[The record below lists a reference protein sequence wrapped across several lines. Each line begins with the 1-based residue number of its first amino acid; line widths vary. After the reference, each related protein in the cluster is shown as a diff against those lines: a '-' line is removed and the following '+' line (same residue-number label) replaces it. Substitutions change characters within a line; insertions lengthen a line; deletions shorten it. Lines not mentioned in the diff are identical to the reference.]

1 MYVNLTWTLEDPT
14 TGEIEWHDAPYQIK
28 SPSFSPQ
35 VDLSGN
41 SMPAGEYTVDVI
53 LPEPLP
59 GDLAACD
66 LYDALDQLWCAWP
79 IRTSQYI
86 TETCLR
92 ITCSSWLRR
101 LEHRE
106 LEAVMYEGETAENA
120 VATCFG
126 QAYASHYTLADDLKN
141 RTISGY
147 CPAQT
152 ARDRLLWLLFV
163 LGAYTQD
170 VYRDDVLIT
179 TVDDN
184 ATLIP
189 LDKTFSRPSEEQ
201 ADWVTGLKITTYTF
215 RQAATE
221 EEWQAD
227 DSSYMF
233 PLPWL
238 ATEQIVELANP
249 LAPSTAQPHVVEM
262 DGIYL
267 INPNNVSDIAA
278 RLAKY
283 WFNPAEVT
291 LDCINN
297 RAYKP
302 GDMVTAYVTPERLVT
317 GYIEQASFSFGK
329 QARSTLKLVGAEAI
343 DGAKL
348 EISYTYQGGVIGR
361 QTYYLPVGVTYTIQ
375 NNYID
380 RIYQNRRYIY
390 RPQSE
395 TVTGTMVDGGLNV
408 DQPCDLALEYRDE
421 RLYVYSVDSIVKQ
434 GDSGTYT
441 GVIT

>member
-1 MYVNLTWTLEDPT
+1 MYVKLTWTEYDPD
-14 TGEIEWHDAPYQIK
+14 TGIIEYLDGNFQIK
-28 SPSFSPQ
+28 PMSFDPQ

-53 LPEPLP
+53 LSEPLS

-66 LYDALDQLWCAWP
+66 LYDALDNLWCAWP
-79 IRTSQYI
+79 IRTSRYI
-86 TETCLR
+86 SDNCLR
-92 ITCSSWLRR
+92 ITCASWLRQ

-106 LEAVMYEGETAENA
+106 MEPVMYTGETAEA
-120 VATCFG
+120 IMTDVFG
-126 QAYASHYTLADDLKN
+126 QEHANHYTLANALKN
-141 RTISGY
+141 RTILGFA
-147 CPAQT
+147 PAQT

-170 VYRDDVLIT
+170 VFRDDVLIKP
-179 TVDDN
+179 VDET

-189 LDKTFSRPSEEQ
+189 LDKTFATPAEEQ

-215 RQAATE
+215 RQAASE
-221 EEWQAD
+221 EEWHED

-238 ATEQIVELANP
+238 ATEQTFELSNP
-249 LAPSTAQPHVVEM
+249 LAPADAPSNVVEI
-262 DGIYL
+262 DSIYL
-267 INPNNVSDIAA
+267 ITPNNVSDISM

-297 RAYKP
+297 RAYRP
-302 GDMVTAYVTPERLVT
+302 GDMVTAYVARERLVT
-317 GYIEQASFSFGK
+317 GYIQQASFRFGV
-329 QARSTLKLVGAEAI
+329 QARSTLKLVGTQQI
-343 DGAKL
+343 SGAQL
-348 EISYTYQGGVIGR
+348 IISYTYQGGVIGR
-361 QTYYLPVGVTYTIQ
+361 QTYYLPVGVAFTIQ

-380 RIYQNRRYIY
+380 RIYQDRRYIY
-390 RPQSE
+390 RPQSD
-395 TVTGTMVDGGLNV
+395 TVTGTMVDGGLTV

-421 RLYVYSVDSIVKQ
+421 RLYVYSVDSIIKQ

-441 GVIT
+441 GVIS